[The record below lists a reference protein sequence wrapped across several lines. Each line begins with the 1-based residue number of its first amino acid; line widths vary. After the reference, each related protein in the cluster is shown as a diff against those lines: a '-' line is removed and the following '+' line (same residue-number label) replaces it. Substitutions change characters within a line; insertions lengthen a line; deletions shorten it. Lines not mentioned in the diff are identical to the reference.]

1 MKRTTTILLAA
12 MLAASSAV
20 ASVRPAAAGVDPD
33 LLNAGNPPPGLSYE
47 DRGVWVEMLNQR
59 LAEAGYHPNAGSSFG
74 NLTRHAVFAFQK
86 VHGLETD
93 GVFTPEMW
101 DLLDTAP
108 KLQWRPEKDRVE
120 VDLAKQV
127 LYLVEDHKVRYI
139 IPISSGNGGTFVNA
153 SGRVVAARTP
163 EGRFSFDRSIEGMR
177 ISYLGALYNPF
188 YFRGGY
194 AIHGSPSVPNY
205 PASHGCVR
213 VTNWD
218 MDLLKQHFDI
228 GETVYVYGLN
238 TPEPPGELVRS
249 LGPTRT

>member
-1 MKRTTTILLAA
+1 MKRSTTTLLAVI
-12 MLAASSAV
+12 LALSGVVYV
-20 ASVRPAAAGVDPD
+20 APRAEAGVDLD
-33 LLNAGNPPPGLSYE
+33 LLQLGNPPATLEHGDY
-47 DRGVWVEMLNQR
+47 GVWVEILNRR
-59 LAEAGYHPNAGSSFG
+59 LAEAGYHPNAGSGFG
-74 NLTRHAVFAFQK
+74 DLTRHAIYAFQK

-101 DLLDTAP
+101 ELIDAEP
-108 KLQWRPEKDRVE
+108 ELQWRSEADRVE
-120 VDLAKQV
+120 VDLGKQV
-127 LYLVEDHKVRYI
+127 LYLVEDHRVRYI
-139 IPISSGNGGTFVNA
+139 IPISSGSGGTFVNA

-163 EGRFSFDRSIEGMR
+163 EGKFSFDRHIDGMR

-218 MDLLKQHFDI
+218 MDLLKQHFEI
-228 GETVYVYGLN
+228 GETVYVYGFR
-238 TPEPPGELVRS
+238 TPEPPGEGVRV
-249 LGPTRT
+249 LAPEAI